1 MNGKSYGRG
10 ALYFNE
16 VLSSATVLTMVVFG
30 ALGAFGADEIE
41 QMAPREELVFVE
53 KGKPLAVVYEGEA
66 WKTEGEVL
74 VGSGPDNWLLAN
86 RGLVEGD
93 FCITARLTVRGLHH
107 SAARFS
113 FNMNHAFGFEGNHG
127 KVYITGAL
135 TPNGR
140 AIAWKP
146 PAEIG
151 IRDGEPFTLEVVRKG
166 NRISFLIDGREAYGA
181 DVSRSTFDCFGFEAR
196 RATIE
201 LESLAAEGHFSPG
214 VYKPGMYSLW
224 HHPKTELQNT
234 QWHGPFVNLSE
245 EAVLTV
251 VNVED
256 GIQAFVSDDDGKSW
270 APRGKIEVE
279 GTRFGVRDMN
289 ADTLLLKTRA
299 GTLLC
304 VFLNIANEK
313 ISWDYKRQEP
323 LPDMKR
329 FTWIAR
335 SDDDGRTWR
344 DVRILQRG
352 YCGAL
357 RDMIELTT
365 GELVLVEQD
374 AANNPGR
381 HLSLTYFSQDDG
393 RTWVASNV
401 MDIGGK
407 GDHAGSIEGT
417 LTELRDGRLWILLR
431 SYHGHFYECFSSD
444 RGRTWTKPV
453 PSEIKASGSPG
464 ILKRLESG
472 RLVLFWNRFAE
483 NRPRRLGRREELSM
497 AFSEDDGKTWSEPVI
512 LLRLR
517 GQRVSYPLVF
527 ERRPG
532 ELWVTVWQGATFI
545 KLQED
550 DFASATSTGGPNVE

>member
-1 MNGKSYGRG
+1 MGKMMCL
-10 ALYFNE
+10 A
-16 VLSSATVLTMVVFG
+16 VLVVG
-30 ALGAFGADEIE
+30 ALGAFAFGVDEVE

-53 KGKPLAVVYEGEA
+53 KGEPLAVVYEGEA
-66 WKTEGEVL
+66 WKKGKDVL
-74 VGSGPDNWLLAN
+74 VGAGPDNWLLAN

-93 FCITARLTVRGLHH
+93 FRITARLTVRGLRH

-113 FNMNHAFGFEGNHG
+113 FDMNNSFGFEGNHG
-127 KVYITGAL
+127 KVYITGVL
-135 TPNGR
+135 TPKGR
-140 AIAWKP
+140 GGIAWKP
-146 PAEIG
+146 PAEVG
-151 IRDGEPFTLEVVRKG
+151 IRDGEPFALEVVRKG
-166 NRISFLIDGREAYGA
+166 NRISFFVDGREVYGA
-181 DVSRSTFDCFGFEAR
+181 NVSRSTFDCFGFDAR

-201 LESLAAEGHFSPG
+201 LESFAAEGHFAPQI
-214 VYKPGMYSLW
+214 YKPGMYSLW
-224 HHPKTELQNT
+224 YHPKTELQDT
-234 QWHGPFVNLSE
+234 QWHGPFVNLSQKT
-245 EAVLTV
+245 VLTV
-251 VNVED
+251 VNVEG
-256 GIQAFVSDDDGKSW
+256 GIQAFASEDDGKIW
-270 APRGKIEVE
+270 TPRGRIETE
-279 GTRFGVRDMN
+279 DMRFRIRDMN

-313 ISWDYKRQEP
+313 ISWDYERQEP

-344 DVRILQRG
+344 DVCILQRG

-381 HLSLTYFSQDDG
+381 HVSLTYSSQDDG
-393 RTWVASNV
+393 KTWISSNV

-453 PSEIKASGSPG
+453 PSAIKASGSPG
-464 ILKRLESG
+464 ILKRLKSG

-483 NRPRRLGRREELSM
+483 NRPPRLGRREELSM

-517 GQRVSYPLVF
+517 GQRVSYPFVF

-532 ELWVTVWQGATFI
+532 ELWVTVWQGTTFI
-545 KLQED
+545 KLRES
-550 DFASATSTGGPNVE
+550 DFIPAMSAGRSSVRRGGE